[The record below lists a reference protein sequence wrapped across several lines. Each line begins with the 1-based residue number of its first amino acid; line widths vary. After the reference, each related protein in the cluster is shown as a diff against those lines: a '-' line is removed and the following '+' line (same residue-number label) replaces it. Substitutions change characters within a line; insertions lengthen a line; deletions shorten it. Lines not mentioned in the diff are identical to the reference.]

1 MFTFLESLRFVQGVA
16 PVADAFA
23 GTVYPV
29 GLDISAYGKA
39 AFVIMMGVGATG
51 TVKVQVVA
59 GDTASPLNETAVP
72 FQYRRIASGT
82 TPGAV
87 TQASV
92 AADGFTTTAGGG
104 EMYVV
109 EVDGKAIAATGHKY
123 VHLKLTEV
131 VDDGIVGAVLA
142 LAGQPRYAD
151 STADI
156 SD

>member
-1 MFTFLESLRFVQGVA
+1 MFTFLENLRFVQGLA
-16 PVADAFA
+16 PIADAFA

-29 GLDISAYGKA
+29 GLDISSYGKA
-39 AFVIMMGVGATG
+39 AFVIMMGDGGTG

-59 GDTASPLNETAVP
+59 GDTASPLNETAVN
-72 FQYRRIASGT
+72 FQYRRIATGI

-87 TQASV
+87 TTTTV

-109 EVDGKAIAATGHKY
+109 EVDNKAIAATGYKY

-131 VDDGIVGAVLA
+131 VDGAIVGAVLA

-151 STADI
+151 LTADI